1 MRRARVAGKIPLN
14 YSDPSHL
21 YRSEQ
26 LLARLGQL
34 PPDWNLAYSRKLTE
48 QVQGLWPEQAKL
60 LAQQWQQQISASAL
74 SDDAL
79 NSWHEGMLKLQEMTT
94 QLNAL
99 DGQKGKYITVS
110 ELKSQVFA
118 ATQAFSKTVPVEE
131 QLRQMSIR
139 ENSGMIPSAQKIQ
152 TELRLKQLI
161 SSYSTVTADQ

>member
-14 YSDPSHL
+14 YSDPSQL

-26 LLARLGQL
+26 LPTRLGQL
-34 PPDWNLAYSRKLTE
+34 SPDWNLAYSRKLTE

-74 SDDAL
+74 SDDAM
-79 NSWHEGMLKLQEMTT
+79 NGWHEGMLKLQEMTT

-131 QLRQMSIR
+131 QLRRMSIE
-139 ENSGMIPSAQKIQ
+139 ENPEMITSAQKMQ
-152 TELRLKQLI
+152 TEQHLKQLI
-161 SSYSTVTADQ
+161 TNYSMLTAGQ